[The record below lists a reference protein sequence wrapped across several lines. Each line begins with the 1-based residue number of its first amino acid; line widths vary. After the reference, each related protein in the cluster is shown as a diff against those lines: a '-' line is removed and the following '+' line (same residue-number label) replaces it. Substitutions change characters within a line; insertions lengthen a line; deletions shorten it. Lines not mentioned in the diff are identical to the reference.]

1 FREIRSCILGRA
13 LSSSGHTILMGRLK
27 GSLSAFSRLQSNMS
41 AWVIDE
47 YGNNGV
53 LRFTEEATAPSI
65 SSGDD
70 VLIRVHAASLNPIDI
85 AMRAGYGSILLKLR
99 RDLMSLGQNASE
111 FPIILGR
118 DVSGVV
124 VDCGSGVTHF
134 TPGDEVWAAVPPW
147 KQGSLAE
154 LVSLSEYEVS
164 HKPSSL
170 SHTEA
175 ASVPYVASTALSAL
189 VNAGG
194 LGRDNCAD
202 KRVLIIGASGGVGTF
217 SIQLLKA
224 WGAHVTVTCS
234 HNAEGLVRGV
244 GADDVVDYT
253 AGDVAAELGRLE
265 KFDVVLDNVGGGS
278 EHWAPD
284 LLKAWSGAKYVTLVT
299 PLLANTDSMGLLE
312 GGVRSGLALSQV
324 AVKNMCNGVFY
335 RWGFYAPDGPVLDDV
350 SRLVDTGKILPVVE
364 ATFPFAQVPLA
375 FQKLEGGHAR
385 GKTVI
390 SVNQEAQEGMAGTE
404 GVEENTSEAGGDG
417 AKELN

>member
-1 FREIRSCILGRA
+1 MSSFKVIACGRQLFLPHARGRA

-154 LVSLSEYEVS
+154 LVSLSEYELSSVS
-164 HKPSSL
+164 LPYLLTLTVVMSIKKLVRLPQQTWILSL
-170 SHTEA
+170 SPNRQHTPTQRQCA
-175 ASVPYVASTALSAL
+175 AIRT
-189 VNAGG
+189 
-194 LGRDNCAD
+194 
-202 KRVLIIGASGGVGTF
+202 
-217 SIQLLKA
+217 
-224 WGAHVTVTCS
+224 
-234 HNAEGLVRGV
+234 
-244 GADDVVDYT
+244 
-253 AGDVAAELGRLE
+253 
-265 KFDVVLDNVGGGS
+265 
-278 EHWAPD
+278 
-284 LLKAWSGAKYVTLVT
+284 
-299 PLLANTDSMGLLE
+299 
-312 GGVRSGLALSQV
+312 
-324 AVKNMCNGVFY
+324 
-335 RWGFYAPDGPVLDDV
+335 
-350 SRLVDTGKILPVVE
+350 
-364 ATFPFAQVPLA
+364 
-375 FQKLEGGHAR
+375 
-385 GKTVI
+385 
-390 SVNQEAQEGMAGTE
+390 
-404 GVEENTSEAGGDG
+404 
-417 AKELN
+417 